1 MNHPEATAAA
11 LGILRN
17 PATFQYLVTICA
29 SRFCE
34 DCATDQSASEVHRA
48 TTQ

>member
-17 PATFQYLVTICA
+17 PATFQWYVIPLLAVVI
-29 SRFCE
+29 
-34 DCATDQSASEVHRA
+34 
-48 TTQ
+48 